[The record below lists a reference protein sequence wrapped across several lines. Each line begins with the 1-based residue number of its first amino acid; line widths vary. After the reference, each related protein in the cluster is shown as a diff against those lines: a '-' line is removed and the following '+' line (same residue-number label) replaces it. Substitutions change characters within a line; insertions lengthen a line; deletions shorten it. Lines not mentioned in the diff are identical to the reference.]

1 MRRSGTNVREL
12 CFLALMAAVLFVQ
25 ETLLS
30 SLPNIQLTV
39 LLLMV
44 YAATVGL
51 SKAIL
56 VMTVHVLLDNLLWGS
71 MSPVQISAMWIGWL
85 FVLVI
90 GYALRKRSLALIVAG
105 SVAGSILYCL
115 TFALF
120 QSLFLKVDIVA
131 YLIADILFE
140 VLLCCSSAVTVT
152 FLYRPAQ
159 TLLKRFYARVAG
171 MPAANANTEAE
182 QGEAHDDESVHS

>member
-1 MRRSGTNVREL
+1 MSQRGTRVKEL

-39 LLLMV
+39 MLLMV

-51 SKAIL
+51 SKATL

-71 MSPVQISAMWIGWL
+71 MSPTNLVPMWFGWL
-85 FVLVI
+85 AVLI
-90 GYALRKRSLALIVAG
+90 LGYLLRKRSLVWIVSGA
-105 SVAGSILYCL
+105 VVGSILYSLCFAVAQCL
-115 TFALF
+115 TLRLPF
-120 QSLFLKVDIVA
+120 VE
-131 YLIADILFE
+131 YLIADVVFE

-152 FLYRPAQ
+152 FLYRTAEN
-159 TLLKRFYARVAG
+159 LLRRFWGRL
-171 MPAANANTEAE
+171 TEAE
-182 QGEAHDDESVHS
+182 

>member
-1 MRRSGTNVREL
+1 MTRRGTNVKEL

-30 SLPNIQLTV
+30 ALPNIQLTV

-51 SKAIL
+51 SRAIL

-90 GYALRKRSLALIVAG
+90 GYVLRNRSLAWN
-105 SVAGSILYCL
+105 VAGSILGSVLYSLC
-115 TFALF
+115 FALF
-120 QSLFLKVDIVA
+120 QCLFLQVSLVA
-131 YLIADILFE
+131 YLVADILFE

-152 FLYRPAQ
+152 FLYQPAK
-159 TLLKRFYARVAG
+159 TLLKRFYARTAQTAADDKHTAKEEDDDAG
-171 MPAANANTEAE
+171 IQP
-182 QGEAHDDESVHS
+182 

>member
-1 MRRSGTNVREL
+1 MSKRYTSVGEL

-51 SKAIL
+51 SRSIL
-56 VMTVHVLLDNLLWGS
+56 IMTVHVLLDNLLWGS
-71 MSPVQISAMWIGWL
+71 MSPTQFIPMWLGWFL
-85 FVLVI
+85 VLLI
-90 GYALRKRSLALIVAG
+90 GYLLRKRSLALIVVGA
-105 SVAGSILYCL
+105 VVGSILYCL
-115 TFALF
+115 SFAAF
-120 QSLFLKVDIVA
+120 QCLFLRLDLVK
-131 YLIADILFE
+131 YLIADALFE

-152 FLYRPAQ
+152 FLYRPAE
-159 TLLKRFYARVAG
+159 TLIKRFYARVAG
-171 MPAANANTEAE
+171 ETCVCAE
-182 QGEAHDDESVHS
+182 KDLGVSHDDDVVRP

>member
-1 MRRSGTNVREL
+1 MSKRNTNVKEL

-51 SKAIL
+51 SRAIL

-71 MSPVQISAMWIGWL
+71 MSPTQFLPMWLGWF

-90 GYALRKRSLALIVAG
+90 GYLLRKRSLVWIATGAVL
-105 SVAGSILYCL
+105 GSILYCL
-115 TFALF
+115 TFAAF
-120 QSLFLKVDIVA
+120 QCLFLHLDLKA
-131 YLIADILFE
+131 YLIAEILFE
-140 VLLCCSSAVTVT
+140 ILLCCSSAVTVT
-152 FLYRPAQ
+152 FLYRPAEK
-159 TLLKRFYARVAG
+159 LLTRFYTRAAG
-171 MPAANANTEAE
+171 TTACIAENENQEAC
-182 QGEAHDDESVHS
+182 DEKQ